1 MVNIKNANRKKTMKV
16 TVTDHEEITVV
27 EVTGDIDSKTAPE
40 FERNAKLATEKS
52 QKIAID
58 LTAVEFM
65 SSAGLRVLLMVYRN
79 IKGQNGKVVL
89 VGVSEDIQDV
99 MSTTGF
105 INFFS
110 IVEKLD
116 EALVILKQD

>member
-1 MVNIKNANRKKTMKV
+1 MKV
-16 TVTDHEEITVV
+16 TITEMDEIAVV

-58 LTAVEFM
+58 LTNVEFM
-65 SSAGLRVLLMVYRN
+65 SSAGLRVLLMVFRN
-79 IKGQNGKVVL
+79 IKSQNGKVIL

-105 INFFS
+105 INFFT
-110 IVEKLD
+110 IVGTLD

>member
-1 MVNIKNANRKKTMKV
+1 MKV
-16 TVTDHEEITVV
+16 TITEQEGISVV

-40 FERNAKLATEKS
+40 FEKSARQATDQS
-52 QKIAID
+52 QLVAID
-58 LTAVEFM
+58 LTAVGFM

-105 INFFS
+105 INFFT
-110 IVEKLD
+110 IVGQVG
-116 EALVILKQD
+116 EAIVILKQN

>member
-1 MVNIKNANRKKTMKV
+1 MKV
-16 TVTDHEEITVV
+16 AITDLEEISVV
-27 EVTGDIDSKTAPE
+27 EVSGDIDSKTAPE
-40 FERNAKLATEKS
+40 FERNAKIATEKS
-52 QKIAID
+52 QRIAID

-79 IKGQNGKVVL
+79 IKSQNGKVVL

-105 INFFS
+105 INFFT
-110 IVEKLD
+110 IVEKQD
-116 EALVILKQD
+116 EAIAILKQN

>member
-1 MVNIKNANRKKTMKV
+1 MKV
-16 TVTDHEEITVV
+16 VITELEEISVV

-40 FERNAKLATEKS
+40 FERNARLATEKS
-52 QKIAID
+52 LKIAID
-58 LTAVEFM
+58 LTAVDFM

-79 IKGQNGKVVL
+79 IKSQNGKVIL

-105 INFFS
+105 INFFT
-110 IVEKLD
+110 IVEKQD
-116 EALVILKQD
+116 EAIVILKQN

>member
-1 MVNIKNANRKKTMKV
+1 MKV
-16 TVTDHEEITVV
+16 VITDHEEITVV
-27 EVTGDIDSKTAPE
+27 EVSGDIDSKTAPE
-40 FERNAKLATEKS
+40 FERNARLATDKS
-52 QKIAID
+52 KKIAIE

-79 IKGQNGKVVL
+79 IKSQDGRVIL

-105 INFFS
+105 INFFT
-110 IVEKLD
+110 IVNTLD
-116 EALVILKQD
+116 EAIVILKQD

>member
-1 MVNIKNANRKKTMKV
+1 MNV
-16 TVTDHEEITVV
+16 TINNLEEITVV
-27 EVTGDIDSKTAPE
+27 EVSGDIDSKTAPE
-40 FERNAKLATEKS
+40 FERNAKLATEQS

-58 LTAVEFM
+58 LTNVEFM

-105 INFFS
+105 INFFT
-110 IVEKLD
+110 IVEKQD
-116 EALVILKQD
+116 EAFAFLKQN

>member
-1 MVNIKNANRKKTMKV
+1 MKV
-16 TVTDHEEITVV
+16 AITDLEEISVV
-27 EVTGDIDSKTAPE
+27 EVSGDIDSKTAPE
-40 FERNAKLATEKS
+40 FERNAKVATEKS
-52 QKIAID
+52 QRIAID

-79 IKGQNGKVVL
+79 IKSQNGKVVL

-105 INFFS
+105 INFFT
-110 IVEKLD
+110 IVEKKD
-116 EALVILKQD
+116 EAIAILKQN

>member
-1 MVNIKNANRKKTMKV
+1 MKV
-16 TVTDHEEITVV
+16 TLTDQEEITIVA
-27 EVTGDIDSKTAPE
+27 VTGDIDSKTAPE
-40 FERNAKLATEKS
+40 FERNARLATEKN

-58 LTAVEFM
+58 LTSVEFM

-79 IKGQNGKVVL
+79 IKAHNGKAVL

-105 INFFS
+105 INFFT
-110 IVEKLD
+110 ITEKLD
-116 EALVILKQD
+116 EAIVILKKD

>member
-1 MVNIKNANRKKTMKV
+1 MKV
-16 TVTDHEEITVV
+16 TITDHEDISVV
-27 EVTGDIDSKTAPE
+27 EVAGDIDSKTAPE
-40 FERNAKLATEKS
+40 FEKNARLATDKS

-58 LTAVEFM
+58 LTAVGFM

-105 INFFS
+105 INFFT
-110 IVEKLD
+110 IVDKLD

>member
-1 MVNIKNANRKKTMKV
+1 MKV
-16 TVTDHEEITVV
+16 TTTEQDDITVLQ
-27 EVTGDIDSKTAPE
+27 VTGDIDSKTAPE
-40 FERNAKLATEKS
+40 FERNARAATDASK
-52 QKIAID
+52 KIAID
-58 LTAVEFM
+58 LTDVGFM

-79 IKGQNGKVVL
+79 IRTQNGNVVL

-110 IVEKLD
+110 IVETVD

>member
-1 MVNIKNANRKKTMKV
+1 MKV
-16 TVTDHEEITVV
+16 VITELEEISVI

-52 QKIAID
+52 RRIVID

-79 IKGQNGKVVL
+79 IKTQNGKVVL
-89 VGVSEDIQDV
+89 VGVSEEIQDV

-105 INFFS
+105 INFFA
-110 IVEKLD
+110 IVERQD
-116 EALVILKQD
+116 EAIVILKQN

>member
-1 MVNIKNANRKKTMKV
+1 MKV
-16 TVTDHEEITVV
+16 TITAQDDISVL
-27 EVTGDIDSKTAPE
+27 EVAGDIDSKTAPE
-40 FERNAKLATEKS
+40 FEKSARLATEQN
-52 QKIAID
+52 QKVAID
-58 LTAVEFM
+58 LSQVGFM

-79 IKGQNGKVVL
+79 IKTQNGKVVL

-110 IVEKLD
+110 ITEKLD
-116 EALVILKQD
+116 DGLNILKQN

>member
-1 MVNIKNANRKKTMKV
+1 MKV
-16 TVTDHEEITVV
+16 TITEQDEIAVV

-58 LTAVEFM
+58 LTNVEFM
-65 SSAGLRVLLMVYRN
+65 SSAGLRVLLMVFRN
-79 IKGQNGKVVL
+79 IKSQNGKVIL

-105 INFFS
+105 INFFT
-110 IVEKLD
+110 IVGTLD

>member
-1 MVNIKNANRKKTMKV
+1 MKV
-16 TVTDHEEITVV
+16 IITELEEISVV

-52 QKIAID
+52 QRIAID

-79 IKGQNGKVVL
+79 IKSQNGKVVL

-105 INFFS
+105 INFFT
-110 IVEKLD
+110 IVEKQD
-116 EALVILKQD
+116 EAIGILKQN

>member
-1 MVNIKNANRKKTMKV
+1 MKV
-16 TVTDHEEITVV
+16 TITEQGEVAVV
-27 EVTGDIDSKTAPE
+27 EVSGDIDSKTAPE
-40 FERNAKLATEKS
+40 FERSAKAAMDMSK
-52 QKIAID
+52 KIAID

-79 IKGQNGKVVL
+79 IKAQSGKVVL

-105 INFFS
+105 INFFT

-116 EALVILKQD
+116 EGISTLN

>member
-1 MVNIKNANRKKTMKV
+1 MKV
-16 TVTDHEEITVV
+16 SITAQDDISII
-27 EVTGDIDSKTAPE
+27 EVSGDIDSKTAPE
-40 FERNAKLATEKS
+40 FEKSAKEAAAQST
-52 QKIAID
+52 KIAID
-58 LTAVEFM
+58 LTAVEYM

-79 IKGQNGKVVL
+79 IKSQNGKVVL

-110 IVEKLD
+110 IVPTLD
-116 EALVILKQD
+116 EGVAILKQG

>member
-1 MVNIKNANRKKTMKV
+1 MKV
-16 TVTDHEEITVV
+16 LITEMDEIAVV

-58 LTAVEFM
+58 LTNVEFM
-65 SSAGLRVLLMVYRN
+65 SSAGLRVLLMVFRN
-79 IKGQNGKVVL
+79 IKSQNGKVIL

-105 INFFS
+105 INFFT
-110 IVEKLD
+110 IVATLD

>member
-1 MVNIKNANRKKTMKV
+1 MKV
-16 TVTDHEEITVV
+16 AITDLEEISVV
-27 EVTGDIDSKTAPE
+27 EVSGDIDSKTAPE
-40 FERNAKLATEKS
+40 FERNAKVATEKS
-52 QKIAID
+52 QRIAID

-79 IKGQNGKVVL
+79 IKSQNGKVVL

-105 INFFS
+105 INFFT
-110 IVEKLD
+110 IVEKQD
-116 EALVILKQD
+116 EAIAILKQN

>member
-1 MVNIKNANRKKTMKV
+1 MKV
-16 TVTDHEEITVV
+16 TLTDQEEITVV

-40 FERNAKLATEKS
+40 FERNAKLATDRND
-52 QKIAID
+52 KIAID

-79 IKGQNGKVVL
+79 IKSQNGKVIL

-105 INFFS
+105 INFFK
-110 IVEKLD
+110 IVGTVA
-116 EALVILKQD
+116 EAVVILKQD

>member
-1 MVNIKNANRKKTMKV
+1 
-16 TVTDHEEITVV
+16 
-27 EVTGDIDSKTAPE
+27 
-40 FERNAKLATEKS
+40 
-52 QKIAID
+52 
-58 LTAVEFM
+58 
-65 SSAGLRVLLMVYRN
+65 MVYPN
-79 IKGQNGKVVL
+79 IKGQNGTVVL

>member
-1 MVNIKNANRKKTMKV
+1 MKV
-16 TVTDHEEITVV
+16 TTTEQDDITVLQ
-27 EVTGDIDSKTAPE
+27 VTGDIDSKTAPE
-40 FERNAKLATEKS
+40 FERNARTATDSSK
-52 QKIAID
+52 KIAID
-58 LTAVEFM
+58 LTEVEFM

-79 IKGQNGKVVL
+79 IRAQNGNVIL

-105 INFFS
+105 INFFT